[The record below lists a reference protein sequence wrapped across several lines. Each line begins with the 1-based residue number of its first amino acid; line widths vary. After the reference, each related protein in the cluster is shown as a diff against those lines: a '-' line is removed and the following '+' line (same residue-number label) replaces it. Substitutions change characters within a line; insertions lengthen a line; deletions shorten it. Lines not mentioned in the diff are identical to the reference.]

1 MADGLLPNTVMF
13 ADIADSTG
21 LYERFGDKQASTH
34 IQDALSQARVI
45 VLQARGIVIKTIGD
59 ELMCCFAS
67 AADAVYAACEIQ
79 NRFEKAV
86 GPLPRLSFRIGIH
99 SGDAIWNENDLFGDA
114 VGVAARLAA
123 MAKAEQ
129 ILASKD
135 TLTQCPEPFGKGARD
150 IGPVSVKGRRQPV
163 DCMEVLWKNEA
174 ELTSVSVMPKT
185 EGEAAVARLNLS
197 FGADS
202 FVVDVSRPR
211 LSLGRNAG
219 NDIVASS
226 PLVSGSHAVIEQ
238 RREKFVLRD
247 HSTNG
252 CLVIVSGRIPL
263 RVHREEVALFEEGSI
278 ILGGAP
284 AEDSRSVRFQVVT

>member
-1 MADGLLPNTVMF
+1 MADGLSPNTVMF

-21 LYERFGDKQASTH
+21 LYERFGDKQASTY

-59 ELMCCFAS
+59 EVMCCFSS
-67 AADAVYAACEIQ
+67 AADSVHAACEIQ
-79 NRFEKAV
+79 IRFEKAV

-99 SGDAIWNENDLFGDA
+99 SGDAIWNEDDLFGDA
-114 VGVAARLAA
+114 VNVAARLAA

-135 TLTQCPEPFGKGARD
+135 TLTLCPEPFGKGARD
-150 IGPVSVKGRRQPV
+150 IGLISVKGRRQPV
-163 DCMEVLWKNEA
+163 DCMEVLWRNEA
-174 ELTSVSVMPKT
+174 ELTSVMPKP
-185 EGEAAVARLNLS
+185 EGEAAVARLNLG

-202 FVVDVSRPR
+202 FVVDVSRPQ
-211 LSLGRNAG
+211 LSLGRNPG
-219 NDIVASS
+219 NDIVVAS

-238 RREKFVLRD
+238 RRDKFVLRD

-284 AEDSRSVRFQVVT
+284 AEESRSVRFQVVS